1 MRENLK
7 SKKEL
12 MKDLIANY
20 DLQESYEKSEEN
32 KAKCKIL
39 GCHIRMLEI
48 ELKGVL

>member
-12 MKDLIANY
+12 IKDLIKNY
-20 DLQESYEKSEEN
+20 DLQESYRKKNES
-32 KAKCKIL
+32 KAKCKVL
-39 GCHIRMLEI
+39 DCHIRMLEI

>member
-12 MKDLIANY
+12 MKDLITNY
-20 DLQESYEKSEEN
+20 DLQESYEKNKEN
-32 KAKCKIL
+32 KTKCKIL
-39 GCHIRMLEI
+39 GFHIRMLEI